1 MEAEASVLALLPTD
15 ACPFFMMDIRTVRTC
30 QTHSRI
36 GFSDSDCLIE
46 VVG

>member
-15 ACPFFMMDIRTVRTC
+15 AYPLFMMDIRTVRTC
-30 QTHSRI
+30 QTHSHI
-36 GFSDSDCLIE
+36 GFSGSDRLIE

>member
-30 QTHSRI
+30 QTYSHI
-36 GFSDSDCLIE
+36 GFSGFDRLIE
-46 VVG
+46 VTG